1 MTEEEM
7 RELISTQKTQLEQNK
22 LTIEA
27 LQNKSTTDQETIKN
41 LEKQVTDLKVKN
53 HDLFLKVV
61 QEPITQIQNNN
72 DNTQQNENV
81 QSLADLTNKLLGGQ

>member
-61 QEPITQIQNNN
+61 QETITQTQNNN

>member
-7 RELISTQKTQLEQNK
+7 RELISTQKTQLEQK
-22 LTIEA
+22 DLTIEA

-61 QEPITQIQNNN
+61 QEPITHPQNNN

>member
-7 RELISTQKTQLEQNK
+7 RELISTQKTQLEQK
-22 LTIEA
+22 DLTIEA

-41 LEKQVTDLKVKN
+41 LEKQVTNLKVKN

-61 QEPITQIQNNN
+61 QEPITETQNNN

>member
-1 MTEEEM
+1 MTEEAM